1 MSAYATADDFDQH
14 GIRQAALPG
23 TVLPA
28 DKLAAIAGAS
38 ALADS
43 YLGSRFTLPL
53 VSWGVDLTRAVC
65 AIAAFEL
72 VSTQVGFNPEAGH
85 NMVLMKRSD
94 DALSWFRDVSHG
106 HCTPAGVT
114 DSSPKTLGA
123 SRIFSNPM
131 RGW

>member
-1 MSAYATADDFDQH
+1 MAAYATADDFDQH
-14 GIRQAALPG
+14 GIRQAALPA

-43 YLGSRFTLPL
+43 YLGSRFRMPL
-53 VSWGVDLTRAVC
+53 VSWGVDLTQAVC

-72 VSTQVGFNPEAGH
+72 MSTQVGFNPEAGH
-85 NMVLMKRSD
+85 NMVLMQRRD
-94 DALSWFRDVSHG
+94 HALDWLRDISHG
-106 HCTPAGVT
+106 HCMPAVT
-114 DSSPKTLGA
+114 DSSPVTLGG